1 MQEIENIKN
10 ILKEEKNNLSA
21 LGIDQI
27 GIFGSFVRG
36 EEKPES
42 DIDVLVNINS
52 DSTLT
57 LFTLVD
63 IELRLSERLNRRVDL
78 VIKSD
83 LKPDIGRHI
92 LAEVEYV

>member
-10 ILKEEKNNLSA
+10 ILKEEKDKLSV

-27 GIFGSFVRG
+27 GIFGSVVRG
-36 EEKPES
+36 EEKPGS
-42 DIDVLVNINS
+42 DIDVLVDVNS
-52 DSTLT
+52 KSTLT

-63 IELRLSERLNRRVDL
+63 IELRLSERLNRKVDL

-83 LKPDIGRHI
+83 LKPNIGRHI

>member
-1 MQEIENIKN
+1 MLEIENIKN
-10 ILKEEKNNLSA
+10 ILKEEKGRLSA
-21 LGIDQI
+21 IGIDQV

-36 EEKPES
+36 EEKPQS
-42 DIDVLVNINS
+42 DIDILVDVNS
-52 DSTLT
+52 ESTLT

-63 IELRLSERLNRRVDL
+63 IELRLSERLNRKVDL

-83 LKPDIGRHI
+83 LKPNIGRHI

>member
-52 DSTLT
+52 ESTLT

-63 IELRLSERLNRRVDL
+63 IELRLSERLNRKVDL

>member
-10 ILKEEKNNLSA
+10 ILKEEKTKLSA
-21 LGIDQI
+21 IGIDQV

-42 DIDVLVNINS
+42 DIDVLVDVNS
-52 DSTLT
+52 ESTLT

-63 IELRLSERLNRRVDL
+63 IELRLSERLNRKVDL

-83 LKPDIGRHI
+83 LKPNIGKHI